1 MSEATSYAG
10 RRINPHAFFEPIYD
24 PKLADNLQ
32 PHEFGVGSWDFSQH
46 KGLCRF
52 IFNGGD
58 LKKDYDRIE
67 SISFLECDFFGVQ
80 GKAITFKKCTF
91 TKCDF
96 RGEFRNVKF
105 SNCTFNTSS
114 LSLVKFHN
122 CQFRD
127 CVFFNIG
134 VSGNET
140 QLVLSDITNPGDF
153 LKAASTNLEY
163 LPAGKTR
170 EYQLL
175 RLEQTK
181 ATLAR
186 VILSNQSTEGS
197 DLSYYDAVKASTL
210 YGTRSRGVAAK
221 LRLPRF
227 DDQEARDKRAK
238 NVELWM
244 QVASPFTQVST
255 SCEFWILQT
264 AGLANAWGR
273 SIFRVIAI
281 GVFLVLIAGWLRSCL
296 LRDTFVESLVDAA
309 EVFLLFGYTKHS
321 VAQDVLHTDMLNLG
335 TAFLGLCWFAVAA
348 ATIVNRVTKVRG

>member
-1 MSEATSYAG
+1 
-10 RRINPHAFFEPIYD
+10 
-24 PKLADNLQ
+24 
-32 PHEFGVGSWDFSQH
+32 FS
-46 KGLCRF
+46 G
-52 IFNGGD
+52 I
-58 LKKDYDRIE
+58 
-67 SISFLECDFFGVQ
+67 Q
-80 GKAITFKKCTF
+80 GKAITYKKCTF
-91 TKCDF
+91 KKCDF
-96 RGEFRNVKF
+96 RGDFTNVKF
-105 SNCTFNTSS
+105 SNCIFNTSS

-127 CVFFNIG
+127 CKFVNIG

-140 QLVLSDITNPGDF
+140 QFILSDITNPGDF
-153 LKAASTNLEY
+153 LKAASTNLLH
-163 LPAGKTR
+163 LPDGTTK

-221 LRLPRF
+221 LKLPRF
-227 DDQEARDKRAK
+227 DHQEGREKRATR
-238 NVELWM
+238 VELRARI
-244 QVASPFTQVST
+244 ASFLTQLST
-255 SCEFWILQT
+255 SCEFLILQT

-273 SIFRVIAI
+273 SIFRVISI
-281 GVFLVLIAGWLRSCL
+281 GIFFVLIAGWLRSKL
-296 LRDTFVESLVDAA
+296 LCNTLIDSLIDAA

-321 VAQDVLHTDMLNLG
+321 VPQDALHADALNLG